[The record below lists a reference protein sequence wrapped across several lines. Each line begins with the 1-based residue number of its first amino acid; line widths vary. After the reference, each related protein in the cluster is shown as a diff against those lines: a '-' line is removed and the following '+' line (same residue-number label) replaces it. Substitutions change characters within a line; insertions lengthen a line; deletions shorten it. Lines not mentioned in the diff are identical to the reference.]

1 MTPTKHLNEASA
13 QPDEWAEH
21 ERTYKGFV
29 RGVIIF
35 AAHVLVV
42 LLILGW
48 VFSDSFNTP
57 SVTG

>member
-1 MTPTKHLNEASA
+1 MTPTKNLHQAPA
-13 QPDEWAEH
+13 PQDEWAEH

-57 SVTG
+57 PIAG

>member
-1 MTPTKHLNEASA
+1 MTTQDLGQTSA
-13 QPDEWAEH
+13 RQDEWAEH

-35 AAHVLVV
+35 TAHVLVV

>member
-1 MTPTKHLNEASA
+1 LHQAPAP
-13 QPDEWAEH
+13 QDEWAEH

-57 SVTG
+57 PIAG

>member
-1 MTPTKHLNEASA
+1 MTATKSPNEASA
-13 QPDEWAEH
+13 PQDDWVEH

-57 SVTG
+57 AVTG